1 MMAITYDSLRMRRRG
16 VTILEATVALTVVTA
31 AALALAQLVGT
42 AGKQRRTTYARQM
55 ALLEVANQAERIAL
69 ADWDAVTPE
78 LLTTWP
84 ASEELLEVLPSAKCA
99 AVVTDE
105 VGQAGGRRI
114 RLNVSW
120 MNAAGQEVE
129 PVSLTIWKFREGQA
143 P

>member
-1 MMAITYDSLRMRRRG
+1 MAMTNDSLRRRRRG
-16 VTILEATVALTVVTA
+16 VTILETMVALTVVTA
-31 AALALAQLVGT
+31 AAFALAQLVAT

-69 ADWDAVTPE
+69 ADWNDVTSGT
-78 LLTTWP
+78 LTTWP
-84 ASEELLEVLPSAKCA
+84 ASDELLEVLPSAKCA

-105 VGQAGGRRI
+105 VGPPGGRRI
-114 RLNVSW
+114 RLSVSW
-120 MNAAGQEVE
+120 MNSAGQEVE

>member
-1 MMAITYDSLRMRRRG
+1 MMAIKCDSLRGRNHG
-16 VTILEATVALTVVTA
+16 VTILETTVALTIVTA

-55 ALLEVANQAERIAL
+55 ALLEVANQAERIAV
-69 ADWDAVTPE
+69 ADWDSVTPE
-78 LLTTWP
+78 ALTTWP
-84 ASEELLEVLPSAKCA
+84 ASDELLEVLPSAKCA

-105 VGQAGGRRI
+105 VGPPEGRRI
-114 RLNVSW
+114 RLSVSW

>member
-1 MMAITYDSLRMRRRG
+1 MIAMTNDSLRRRG
-16 VTILEATVALTVVTA
+16 ITILETTVALTVVTA
-31 AALALAQLVGT
+31 AALALAQLAGT

-55 ALLEVANQAERIAL
+55 ALLEVANQAERIVL

-84 ASEELLEVLPSAKCA
+84 ASNELLEVLPSAKCA

-105 VGQAGGRRI
+105 AGPPESRRI
-114 RLNVSW
+114 WLSVSW
-120 MNAAGQEVE
+120 TNAAGQETE